1 MQIYFKS
8 STIVYHR
15 IFTAM
20 LSHNDAFYHLKNSL
34 QPLYD
39 AQEAAAIAH
48 EVLEHITGLGKMQRL
63 MEKDKA
69 LTDIQQEQYNHM
81 QAALQNGTPMQYAI
95 GHAWFMG
102 RQFLVDEHV
111 LIPRPETEELVQWII
126 DDHKGKTDLSILD
139 IGTGSGCIPIS
150 LKLSMPGA
158 LVSTCDVSDGAL
170 NIARKNAVALKADV
184 DFLQRDILNEREQ
197 QQLDMYDIIVSN
209 PPYIPVNEKESL
221 HENVRNHE
229 PGLALFVPENDAQL
243 FYREIAKFALT
254 HLKPG
259 GQLYFELHVDYAHE
273 TETLLKAMGYTT
285 ELRKDMH
292 GNWRM
297 VRIYLH

>member
-1 MQIYFKS
+1 
-8 STIVYHR
+8 
-15 IFTAM
+15 M
-20 LSHNDAFYHLKNSL
+20 LSYNKAFYSLKNAL

-48 EVLEHITGLGKMQRL
+48 EVLEHITGLSKMQRL
-63 MEKDKA
+63 IDKDNL
-69 LTDIQQEQYNHM
+69 LTDTQQQQYDSM
-81 QAALQNGTPMQYAI
+81 QAALLKGIPMQYVL

-102 RQFLVDEHV
+102 RQFMVDDNV

-126 DDHKGKTDLSILD
+126 DDHRDKTNLSILD

-150 LKLSMPGA
+150 SQ
-158 LVSTCDVSDGAL
+158 LVLPHATVTSCDISEGAL
-170 NIARKNAVALKADV
+170 NTARKNATTLGADV
-184 DFLQRDILNEREQ
+184 NFLQRDILNEREQ
-197 QQLDMYDIIVSN
+197 QQLDTYDIIVSN
-209 PPYIPVNEKESL
+209 PPYIPINEKETL

-229 PGLALFVPENDAQL
+229 PGLALFVPENDPQL
-243 FYREIAKFALT
+243 FYREIAKFALN

-259 GQLYFELHVDYAHE
+259 GQLYFELHVDYAQE
-273 TETLLKAMGYTT
+273 TEALLKTMGYTT

-297 VRIYLH
+297 VRGNNFTI